1 MNTKIRI
8 FSLFLLLSGLLVT
21 AGAYAGQVVQ
31 VQLTDT
37 ATQSYEC
44 TVEGKVI
51 KVTDGDTIEVLD
63 SDNTK
68 HKIRLA
74 GIDAPEKKQAF
85 GNAARKHLADLVASK
100 EVCVSSHKKDKYR
113 RLVGTVI
120 VDGESANFRMLKDGY
135 AWHFKK
141 YAKEQPELE
150 RKVFAETELQ
160 ARSDTVGLWSEP
172 EPIAPWDWRD
182 GIHHSAQKAAALDGT
197 ADEDCGMKRFCRQM
211 VSCSEACHYLQDCHI
226 GKLDKDGDGRPCE
239 TLCSQSC
246 GG

>member
-1 MNTKIRI
+1 M
-8 FSLFLLLSGLLVT
+8 V
-21 AGAYAGQVVQ
+21 GAYAGQVIQ

-37 ATQSYEC
+37 TTQSYEC
-44 TVEGKVI
+44 TVDGRVV
-51 KVTDGDTIEVLD
+51 KVTDGDTIEVLNLD
-63 SDNTK
+63 KTTY
-68 HKIRLA
+68 KIRLA

-85 GNAARKHLADLVASK
+85 GNAARKHLADLVAGK
-100 EVCVSSHKKDKYR
+100 EVCVSSHKTDKYR
-113 RLVGTVI
+113 RLVGMVI
-120 VDGESANFRMLKDGY
+120 IDGESANFRMLKDGY
-135 AWHFKK
+135 AWHYKK
-141 YAKEQPELE
+141 YEKEQPSLE
-150 RKVFAETELQ
+150 RQVFAETELQ

-182 GIHHSAQKAAALDGT
+182 GIPEPVQKAAALDGK

-226 GKLDKDGDGRPCE
+226 NKLDKDGDGRPCE